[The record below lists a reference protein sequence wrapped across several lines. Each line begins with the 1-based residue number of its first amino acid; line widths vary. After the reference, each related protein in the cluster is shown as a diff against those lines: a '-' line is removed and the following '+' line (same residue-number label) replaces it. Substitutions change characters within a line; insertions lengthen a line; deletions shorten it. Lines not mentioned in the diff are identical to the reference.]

1 MAAARS
7 RGRLDRLLDAM
18 LAGDWPAALRL
29 AASYPDLGA
38 EAAAIRRAHE
48 ATVRPQFYEQ
58 LGRNVVAEVE
68 AGIAALRH
76 RYAAALEARPGA
88 GPPRCWT
95 SKLRGQHPMHCKLP
109 VGHAG
114 EHAFE

>member
-1 MAAARS
+1 MQV
-7 RGRLDRLLDAM
+7 
-18 LAGDWPAALRL
+18 GDWPAALRL

-38 EAAAIRRAHE
+38 EAAVIRRGHE
-48 ATVRPQFYEQ
+48 ATVRPGFYSE
-58 LGRNVVAEVE
+58 LGRDVDADIH
-68 AGIAALRH
+68 AGIAALRR
-76 RYAAALEARPGA
+76 RYAAALDARPGA
-88 GPPRCWT
+88 GPRRCWI

>member
-1 MAAARS
+1 MAAARQ

-18 LAGDWPAALRL
+18 QAGDWPAALRL

-38 EAAAIRRAHE
+38 EAAAIRRGYE
-48 ATVRPQFYEQ
+48 ATVRPQFYRE
-58 LGRNVVAEVE
+58 LGRDVDAEIGG
-68 AGIAALRH
+68 GIAALCR
-76 RYAAALEARPGA
+76 RYATALEQRPGA
-88 GPPRCWT
+88 GLKRCWT
-95 SKLRGQHPMHCKLP
+95 SKLRGQHPLHCKLP